1 MEVSVILL
9 LLLLLLLLAQVIDG
23 LFHAKAV
30 TDNQSNIANNPRPVV
45 DWLLQ
50 EMARDGHFVD
60 DEMAA
65 LLLSLLRKACHLAA
79 VLSRNKKQALDD
91 AVDFAKS
98 ICIWPTRR
106 QLASDAGYEVEAR
119 PGSESELGLDDRQSH
134 YLGHRRLPL
143 AEAEAVCFELLTA
156 FCVGRKERQA
166 LEFLKVTVAEM
177 NIKPTARF
185 YEPLL
190 FNYAIVSGE
199 ASLSDP
205 RLMVQE
211 LYRDMVSHDVPQ
223 SDLTV
228 SSIVLCYLKHGSA
241 DSPAAG
247 DRVRDAIDM
256 LEDLYNKH
264 KVRPKLN
271 FLILIL
277 DYALQIQDVSE
288 ARRLVRVAHGMYTP
302 LERASLAAHDFDSY
316 RTTVSSYCF
325 HAGSFM
331 CYTSMLMTMLVI
343 MYGSPRTSWR
353 TGAAGSPRRRCPPWA
368 ACCTAP
374 RSRGSPRTR
383 RRCRPTRWRGGSRS
397 TACPS
402 IPRRRTI
409 IVLRV
414 NKNERV
420 RDVGWVAAVY
430 VCV

>member
-1 MEVSVILL
+1 M
-9 LLLLLLLLAQVIDG
+9 
-23 LFHAKAV
+23 
-30 TDNQSNIANNPRPVV
+30 
-45 DWLLQ
+45 Q
-50 EMARDGHFVD
+50 EMARDGHCVD

-79 VLSRNKKQALDD
+79 VTSRNKKHALDD
-91 AVDFAKS
+91 AEDFAKS
-98 ICIWPTRR
+98 ICIWPTRQQIDPWSEAAAAPR
-106 QLASDAGYEVEAR
+106 Q
-119 PGSESELGLDDRQSH
+119 GSGSGSGLDERQSH

-156 FCVGRKERQA
+156 YCVGRKEQQA
-166 LEFLKVTVAEM
+166 LEFLKITVAEM

-190 FNYAIVSGE
+190 FNYAIISGE
-199 ASLSDP
+199 ASMSDP

-241 DSPAAG
+241 DSPAAS

-316 RTTVSSYCF
+316 RTTVVDYLLFHVSFSSF
-325 HAGSFM
+325 
-331 CYTSMLMTMLVI
+331 
-343 MYGSPRTSWR
+343 
-353 TGAAGSPRRRCPPWA
+353 
-368 ACCTAP
+368 
-374 RSRGSPRTR
+374 
-383 RRCRPTRWRGGSRS
+383 
-397 TACPS
+397 
-402 IPRRRTI
+402 
-409 IVLRV
+409 
-414 NKNERV
+414 
-420 RDVGWVAAVY
+420 
-430 VCV
+430 